1 MITRWYS
8 DDSIEGLLAATYAE
22 GKSFLFQMF
31 FGWREARKSE
41 MKFVFSRK
49 DWKNIDRKIEYYK
62 KFVV

>member
-41 MKFVFSRK
+41 MKFVFR
-49 DWKNIDRKIEYYK
+49 
-62 KFVV
+62 